1 MPLLTFLALLS
12 AQPGP
17 VPPAPPVVVGPGQAP
32 QGSIPVPISEV
43 AEPLG
48 LAIAGFD
55 ADHDGSTSRAE
66 YEQALA
72 RTFAAADNN
81 GSGDLGYLEYA
92 RWAETWLGS
101 QSALPG
107 PFAIDADGDTR
118 LSRVEFLSEFGR
130 QFTRLDKECRRNGQ
144 PRRAADRAQPGPAAF
159 VGPRR
164 PPDPPSSRTRAP
176 PAALNP
182 FRASPAWPS

>member
-1 MPLLTFLALLS
+1 MSLLTLLALLP
-12 AQPGP
+12 AQPGV
-17 VPPAPPVVVGPGQAP
+17 VPPAAPVVVGPGQTP

-48 LAIAGFD
+48 LAVAGFD

-81 GSGDLGYLEYA
+81 RSGDLGYLEYA

-118 LSRVEFLSEFGR
+118 LSREEFLAEFRR
-130 QFTRLDKECRRNGQ
+130 QFARLDKSGDGAVSRAELLTVRNPAMAPMWDRDGRPLRVRERPE
-144 PRRAADRAQPGPAAF
+144 PR
-159 VGPRR
+159 
-164 PPDPPSSRTRAP
+164 
-176 PAALNP
+176 
-182 FRASPAWPS
+182 

>member
-1 MPLLTFLALLS
+1 MSLLTLLALLS

-17 VPPAPPVVVGPGQAP
+17 VPLPPPATFRPGSTP
-32 QGSIPVPISEV
+32 QGTTPVPISEV

-55 ADHDGSTSRAE
+55 ADLDASTSRAE
-66 YEQALA
+66 YEEALA
-72 RTFAAADNN
+72 RTFAAADRD
-81 GSGDLGYLEYA
+81 GSGDLGYFEYA

-118 LSRVEFLSEFGR
+118 LSREEFLAEFRR
-130 QFTRLDKECRRNGQ
+130 QFTRLDTGKDGAVSRAELLTVRNPGMQPLWDRNGRPIR
-144 PRRAADRAQPGPAAF
+144 PRPERERRE
-159 VGPRR
+159 PR
-164 PPDPPSSRTRAP
+164 
-176 PAALNP
+176 
-182 FRASPAWPS
+182 